1 MSETILVV
9 DDNDLVRHLVRTF
22 VELAGYTAIEAS
34 TPEEAIAVA
43 REHGSVNILLTD
55 VHLTEISGV
64 DVGRVLKQLFPS
76 LRVLYMSGHGDVSW
90 AGPFISKPFT
100 SEELA
105 AALTSLPPAD
115 PLAEPS

>member
-1 MSETILVV
+1 MSETILLVE
-9 DDNDLVRHLVRTF
+9 DNDLVRHLVRTF

-34 TPEEAIAVA
+34 TPEEAIAIA
-43 REHGSVNILLTD
+43 RKHGSVDILLTD
-55 VHLTEISGV
+55 VHLTEVSGV

-100 SEELA
+100 SEQLA
-105 AALTSLPPAD
+105 AALADLSPAA
-115 PLAEPS
+115 LAAGPA